1 MKVSITT
8 GRITGLKGEKFYCC
22 RNCYQWLITFTE
34 TSQANFCNS
43 VNVYLGE
50 WEEEAEK
57 ILNQYKKN
65 FENAE
70 IYDEDEVAILY
81 SENGGIFAIG
91 KLRKDIWIDVNDQF
105 TAKSFSKLKVF
116 ITGLKVNV

>member
-22 RNCYQWLITFTE
+22 RNCYKWLITFAE

-50 WEEEAEK
+50 CKEEAEK
-57 ILNQYKKN
+57 FLISTRRILKMLK
-65 FENAE
+65 
-70 IYDEDEVAILY
+70 
-81 SENGGIFAIG
+81 
-91 KLRKDIWIDVNDQF
+91 F
-105 TAKSFSKLKVF
+105 TMKMRSRFF
-116 ITGLKVNV
+116 IVKMEAYLLSAN